1 MSRGPEAGAL
11 SGRTVV
17 LTRSREQSRTL
28 TELLES
34 RGATVIV
41 VPMIQFVP
49 AADPAPLDA
58 ALGGLSGFNV
68 VAFTSVNAVAA
79 TFDRMGA
86 LGIAPGALD
95 GVTIAAVGDATAT
108 ALRERGVTPAVRP
121 AEATGRDLAAA
132 LGSVAGRKVLLP
144 RSDLARSELPDTLR
158 HAGAE
163 VVDVVAYHTLPD
175 QAGGG
180 LARVL
185 LERPVDAIAF
195 ASPSAVDVA
204 VDALERAG
212 SNGLRGD
219 AAPAIV
225 AIGPVTARQVEGRG
239 LTVAAVALQH
249 DAVGLADAVVAALGA
264 RTAVTR
270 TP

>member
-1 MSRGPEAGAL
+1 MSRGPESGAL

-17 LTRSREQSRTL
+17 LTRSREQSRAL

-58 ALGGLSGFNV
+58 ALHSLTSFDII
-68 VAFTSVNAVAA
+68 AFTSVNAVAA
-79 TFDRMGA
+79 TFGRMAA
-86 LGIAPGALD
+86 LGIGPGALD
-95 GVTIAAVGDATAT
+95 DVTIAAVGDATAT
-108 ALRERGVTPAVRP
+108 ALREQGVTPTAQP
-121 AEATGRDLAAA
+121 ARATGADLAAA
-132 LGSVAGRKVLLP
+132 LGAVAGRRILLP
-144 RSDLARSELPDTLR
+144 RSDLARSDLPEALR
-158 HAGAE
+158 RAGAE

-195 ASPSAVDVA
+195 ASPSAVDIA
-204 VDALERAG
+204 IDALERAG
-212 SNGLRGD
+212 SSGLGGD

-225 AIGPVTARQVEGRG
+225 AIGPVTARQVETRG
-239 LTVAAVALQH
+239 LKVAAVALQH

-264 RTAVTR
+264 RTAVPR